1 MHAKGEAT
9 PKDHLSWLTTI
20 IVEDRWVPAN
30 QIEEQPCN
38 NYTLRLFFPSCSSGV
53 NDIEH
58 GIVITEEPIK
68 LISRSVGLVY
78 LIDCYN

>member
-1 MHAKGEAT
+1 MGPSE
-9 PKDHLSWLTTI
+9 S
-20 IVEDRWVPAN
+20 ERS
-30 QIEEQPCN
+30 QREQPCN
-38 NYTLRLFFPSCSSGV
+38 NYTLRLFPPATTTSCTNSRVV

-68 LISRSVGLVY
+68 LISRCAVAVY